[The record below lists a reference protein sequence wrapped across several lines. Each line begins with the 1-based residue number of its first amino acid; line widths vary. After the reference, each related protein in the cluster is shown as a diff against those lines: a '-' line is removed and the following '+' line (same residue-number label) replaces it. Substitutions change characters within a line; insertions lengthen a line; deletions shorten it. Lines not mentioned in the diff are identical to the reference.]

1 MAKGQ
6 RKHLKEMKKVDN
18 AIKERADKEEK
29 KNEFRKMTI
38 EQKRNEITERM
49 NIWDKR
55 RTDVKNKEFL
65 ITTDDYR
72 NFVPKTKQHSL

>member
-1 MAKGQ
+1 
-6 RKHLKEMKKVDN
+6 MKKVDA
-18 AIKERADKEEK
+18 AIKDRAEKEEK

-38 EQKRNEITERM
+38 EQRRSEITDRM

-72 NFVPKTKQHSL
+72 NYVPKTK

>member
-1 MAKGQ
+1 
-6 RKHLKEMKKVDN
+6 MKKVEN

-38 EQKRNEITERM
+38 EQKRNEITDRM

-55 RTDVKNKEFL
+55 RTDVKNKQFL

-72 NFVPKTKQHSL
+72 NLVPKAK